1 MKLIGDELPADSRV
15 KIMWIQCLKPKLLK
29 YMFSLFI
36 AGLQPEV
43 KGRSAPRPNELP
55 LRHTTSTDMLTNVES
70 QEEQNY
76 EPQLQ
81 HEGCYSLALSALIM
95 VFYFFLG

>member
-1 MKLIGDELPADSRV
+1 MV
-15 KIMWIQCLKPKLLK
+15 
-29 YMFSLFI
+29 FFI

-55 LRHTTSTDMLTNVES
+55 LRHTTSTDTLTNVES

-76 EPQLQ
+76 EPQVQ
-81 HEGCYSLALSALIM
+81 HEGWYVYELSVHYFSSFTVLLLCSQIFSLLI
-95 VFYFFLG
+95 LGKSLVNGPI

>member
-1 MKLIGDELPADSRV
+1 MV
-15 KIMWIQCLKPKLLK
+15 
-29 YMFSLFI
+29 FFI

-76 EPQLQ
+76 EPQIQ
-81 HEGCYSLALSALIM
+81 HKGCY
-95 VFYFFLG
+95 